1 MPATPNSLGYFS
13 AFAPVTAEDRQR
25 LHPDGL
31 PFALSAAPQPEV
43 SSLSDAPNRPARSG
57 VVICFHGFT
66 AMPYVVVPV
75 AQAIA
80 SVGLDAVGPLLPGHG
95 WRDRADQE
103 REFSQITRQSL
114 LAAARA
120 EVQRAR
126 EQYDFVAVYGDSMG
140 GAIALS
146 LAAEGL
152 VDACAVTAPALR
164 LPFRGAVLARYFG
177 WLNFSVPKKYRR
189 QFYAPC
195 YQFENSRAGRALW
208 ELARHARAG
217 LERVSCPVFAAH
229 SHRDRTINYRA
240 SEWVRDRVQGPV
252 EVQWFDRSGHV
263 LPLDVQGPEVAAAVA
278 RFFQRRLAE
287 FCDRQRAESAP
298 SHRSLDADAPAP
310 AQGQWVADAGQR
322 VDRPNPRP
330 SKHGPTKARF
340 SESKSDQGPEPTID
354 TIDTIDMGC
363 WSGTL
368 GTGCGALDA
377 GTG

>member
-1 MPATPNSLGYFS
+1 MPAPSNSLGYFS
-13 AFAPVTAEDRQR
+13 AFAPVTTEERQR

-31 PFALSAAPQPEV
+31 PFALTGIAATEPQ
-43 SSLSDAPNRPARSG
+43 PARSA

-66 AMPYVVVPV
+66 AMPYVVTPV
-75 AQAIA
+75 ARAIA
-80 SVGLDAVGPLLPGHG
+80 SVGLAAAGPLLPGHG

-103 REFSQITRQSL
+103 REFSKITRQSL

-152 VDACAVTAPALR
+152 VDACAVTAPALC
-164 LPFRGAVLARYFG
+164 LPFRGAVLARYLG

-217 LERVSCPVFAAH
+217 LDRVSCPVFAAH
-229 SHRDRTINYRA
+229 SHRDRTVNYCA
-240 SEWVRDRVQGPV
+240 SEWVRDRVRGPV

-278 RFFQRRLAE
+278 RFFRQRFAE
-287 FCDRQRAESAP
+287 FCDRQRAEFVS
-298 SHRSLDADAPAP
+298 SNRSLDSDTHEP
-310 AQGQWVADAGQR
+310 AQGRWVADGGSQADHSQ
-322 VDRPNPRP
+322 
-330 SKHGPTKARF
+330 
-340 SESKSDQGPEPTID
+340 
-354 TIDTIDMGC
+354 
-363 WSGTL
+363 TL
-368 GTGCGALDA
+368 PLDA
-377 GTG
+377 WAY

>member
-43 SSLSDAPNRPARSG
+43 SSPSDAPNRPARSG

-140 GAIALS
+140 GAIALI

-152 VDACAVTAPALR
+152 LDACAVTAPALC
-164 LPFRGAVLARYFG
+164 LPFRGAVLARYLG
-177 WLNFSVPKKYRR
+177 WLNFSVPKRYPRK
-189 QFYAPC
+189 FYAPC
-195 YQFENSRAGRALW
+195 YEFENARAGRALW
-208 ELARHARAG
+208 QLSCRAKAG
-217 LERVSCPVFAAH
+217 LQRITCPVFVGQ
-229 SHRDRTINYRA
+229 SHADRTIHYRA
-240 SEWVRDRVQGPV
+240 AEWVRDRVRGPV
-252 EVQWFDRSGHV
+252 VLRWFDRSGHV
-263 LPLDVQGPEVAAAVA
+263 LPLDVEGPAVAAAIADFFRNQGAAANPVTVA
-278 RFFQRRLAE
+278 
-287 FCDRQRAESAP
+287 
-298 SHRSLDADAPAP
+298 HRST
-310 AQGQWVADAGQR
+310 G
-322 VDRPNPRP
+322 DR
-330 SKHGPTKARF
+330 S
-340 SESKSDQGPEPTID
+340 
-354 TIDTIDMGC
+354 
-363 WSGTL
+363 
-368 GTGCGALDA
+368 
-377 GTG
+377 